1 METIHI
7 LHTNDL
13 HSHFENWPRMRRFLL
28 EKQQTYR
35 QQNETVYT
43 FDIGDA
49 MDRSHPLTEATN
61 GQINTELLNQIGY
74 DGVTIGNNEGIGNS
88 HADLEHLYDHA
99 NFPVLLA
106 NLFEQSDEQLAEFA
120 QPYQIMT
127 TEAGTRVAVIGLTA
141 PFFLTYRP
149 NGWDPVTISE
159 EMPKLLATLEG
170 QYDILILLSHLGITT
185 DNWLA
190 QQFPEIDVIC
200 GAHTHHLLKDGL
212 VVNQTLLT
220 AAEKYGHYIGDI
232 TLTLEDH
239 RIIDQVART
248 VLTADL
254 PVEKTDKAEIEGYLR
269 RGHALLKA
277 QTVADLPEIL
287 PIKAV
292 GESPMMTTGLKAL
305 ETATETDTAIL
316 NTGLFLTDLPAG
328 VITKDDVQTQLPHP
342 MHLIKVTLKGYDLW
356 RMVLEM
362 EKNRLFLRKFPIK
375 GMSFRGK
382 IFGDVVYDGIAVDLN
397 LRRVFWH
404 GQEVQPD
411 QTYTF
416 ATVDHYLFIPFFPTI
431 EIVGETEFVFP
442 DFLRNAVAHYLAQEY
457 PVQREKEDQ
466 GDRNQTKS

>member
-28 EKQQTYR
+28 AHQAAYR
-35 QQNETVYT
+35 QKGETVLT

-49 MDRSHPLTEATN
+49 MDRSHPLTEATD
-61 GQINTELLNQIGY
+61 GQINTTLLNQIGY

-88 HADLEHLYDHA
+88 HAQLEHLYDHA

-106 NLFEQSDEQLAEFA
+106 NLYEQSTNTLAKFA
-120 QPYQIMT
+120 QPYRIIT
-127 TEAGTRVAVIGLTA
+127 TDQGTRIAVVGLTA

-159 EMPKLLATLEG
+159 EMPQLLAQIEG
-170 QYDILILLSHLGITT
+170 QYDVLVLLSHLGLTT
-185 DNWLA
+185 DQWLA
-190 QQFPEIDVIC
+190 EHYPEIDVMC

-212 VVNQTLLT
+212 MVNQTLLT

-232 TLTLEDH
+232 TLTLDANH
-239 RIIDQVART
+239 RPVDRKART

-254 PVEKTDKAEIEGYLR
+254 PEEAADEAEIAGYLAQ
-269 RGHALLKA
+269 GHAQLAA
-277 QTVADLPEIL
+277 QVVADLPEAL
-287 PIKAV
+287 PIATI
-292 GESPMMTTGLKAL
+292 GESPMMTAGLKAI
-305 ETATETDTAIL
+305 EAATQTEAAVL
-316 NTGLFLTDLPAG
+316 NTGLFLGGLEPG
-328 VITKDDVQTQLPHP
+328 LVTKDDLQSQLPHP

-356 RMVLEM
+356 RLVLEM

-382 IFGDVVYDGIAVDLN
+382 IFGDIVYDGITVDMT

-404 GQEVQPD
+404 GQEIAPEAS
-411 QTYTF
+411 YTLT
-416 ATVDHYLFIPFFPTI
+416 TVDHYLFIPFFPTI
-431 EIVGETEFVFP
+431 EIVGETEIMFP
-442 DFLRNAVAHYLAQEY
+442 DFLRNAVATYLTQKY
-457 PVQREKEDQ
+457 PV
-466 GDRNQTKS
+466 

>member
-28 EKQQTYR
+28 EHQATYR
-35 QQNETVYT
+35 KQGDTVLT

-74 DGVTIGNNEGIGNS
+74 DGVTIGNNEGIGNG
-88 HADLEHLYDHA
+88 HADLEHLYDKA

-106 NLFEQSDEQLAEFA
+106 NLYEQATNQRPAFA
-120 QPYQIMT
+120 QPYRLMT
-127 TEAGTRVAVIGLTA
+127 TDAGTRVAIIALTA

-149 NGWDPVTISE
+149 NGWEPTTVSE
-159 EMPKLLATLEG
+159 ELPRQLAAIDG
-170 QYDILILLSHLGITT
+170 QYDVLIVLSHLGITT
-185 DNWLA
+185 DKWLA
-190 QQFPEIDVIC
+190 EQFPKIDVIC

-212 VVNQTLLT
+212 LVNQTLLT
-220 AAEKYGHYIGDI
+220 AAEKYGHYLGDI
-232 TLTLEDH
+232 TVELDNQH
-239 RIIDQVART
+239 HVIHKSART

-254 PVEKTDKAEIEGYLR
+254 PVAKTDAAEIEGYLQK
-269 RGHALLKA
+269 GHTQLAAEK
-277 QTVADLPEIL
+277 VANLPHTFKINA
-287 PIKAV
+287 I
-292 GESPMMTTGLKAL
+292 GESEMMTTALKAI
-305 ETATETDTAIL
+305 EEATGTEAAVL
-316 NTGLFLTDLPAG
+316 NTGLFLQDLQAG
-328 VITKDDVQTQLPHP
+328 IVTKDDLQTQLPHP

-382 IFGDVVYDGIAVDLN
+382 IFGDIVYDGIAVDMK

-404 GQEVQPD
+404 GREIEPEA
-411 QTYTF
+411 TYTLT
-416 ATVDHYLFIPFFPTI
+416 TVDHYLFIPFFPTI
-431 EIVGETEFVFP
+431 EIVGKTEIVFP
-442 DFLRNAVAHYLAQEY
+442 DFLRNAVAKYLSKHYPL
-457 PVQREKEDQ
+457 
-466 GDRNQTKS
+466 